1 MKALIKVA
9 ALAAVLSIPVAFA
22 GDDPSTPAQ
31 PGAQAVDH
39 SKLDTN
45 GDGKI
50 SKDEAAMDP
59 TLSSNF
65 SLREAKRRPVI
76 CISVKAVFWAGSVK
90 PAQ

>member
-1 MKALIKVA
+1 MNALIKVA

-22 GDDPSTPAQ
+22 ADPSTPAQ

-65 SLREAKRRPVI
+65 SKLDTDRDGSLSSTELSAAKT
-76 CISVKAVFWAGSVK
+76 KEK
-90 PAQ
+90 

>member
-9 ALAAVLSIPVAFA
+9 ALAAVLSVPVAFA
-22 GDDPSTPAQ
+22 GNDPSTPSQ

-65 SLREAKRRPVI
+65 SKLDTDRDGSLSSTELSAAKT
-76 CISVKAVFWAGSVK
+76 KDK
-90 PAQ
+90 